1 MSFKLFCCLAYSSQ
15 QMDITVI
22 HKLCRMLF
30 EASH

>member
-1 MSFKLFCCLAYSSQ
+1 
-15 QMDITVI
+15 MDITVI